1 MTSIIRAA
9 IRNRQVVYVLTAAA
23 VIVGLHALVAMPR
36 REDPKITIRQGLVL
50 AMYPGATA
58 EQVEAQVTRKVEQ
71 LLFGYAEV
79 KKRKTY
85 TTSRSGG
92 LVANVELEDWVT
104 DPDRFWAMLRH
115 DLNELRARELPPELA
130 GPIVDSNFGDVV
142 AVLLTVRGERYGSR
156 ELTEY
161 LDRIDDALRTIPAVS
176 KIRRYGEQPE
186 EIAVTVRPGLLA
198 ELGLTMQQIATALG
212 QRNEVRDGGSVA
224 AGTSDAAIRPQGLLR
239 SEAEL
244 RELIVGATPSGQVIH
259 LSDVATVGRRYADP
273 DYVVRVDGA
282 GAVLMSVEMQAG
294 NNIVDFGK
302 TIHAKIADVRK
313 LLPNDLAVELIA
325 DQPAMVQH
333 RVVDFGREFGIA
345 VLAVILVTGVL
356 LPLRVAAMAA
366 VAIPIT
372 VAVTIAVLDVLG
384 IELHQISFAG
394 LVVALGMVVDDAIVV
409 ADNYVEKLDHGLS
422 PFESAWRGTSEL
434 ATPVLGATLT
444 IVASFLPLAILMPG
458 YVGEFIRTM
467 PVTVSVALLSSYLV
481 AMFLTPLLSMAMI
494 KTGLQHG
501 AATKRH
507 RTPLDIM
514 QEGYEWLMQRAMPR
528 KRLTLAI
535 AGGAFASGLVM
546 MRVVP
551 QRFFPTAERN
561 QFVVDV
567 WMPEGTRIE
576 ATDSVVTR
584 IADVVRRASDVR
596 TVATFTGAGSPRFY
610 YNVNP
615 EAPAANYGQ
624 LLVNTTSAEATT
636 GLVASLREPLAA
648 VAPEARVYVKELQQ
662 GPPLQ
667 APIEVRISGAD
678 LRVLRVLADSVTR
691 LVAATPGSEYVS
703 TDWNEDAYGLALT
716 LRPEVASR
724 LGVTEA
730 TIATQLA
737 AGFDGSPVSTFW
749 EGSRRI
755 AVRLRYDE
763 RQRRSLS
770 DVANVYVTSP
780 TTGARVPVRQV
791 ADVRADWQASRIVRR
806 NGVRTLTVRSYAK
819 DGVLASSVLA
829 AVKPAVARLSLSDGY
844 AISYG
849 GEAENQAEVEAP
861 MAIALGVSLIGIFAI
876 LFFQFRSIRHPL
888 IVMVSIPLA
897 LFGSALGL
905 IVTRNP
911 FGFTANLGLTALTG
925 VVVRNAIIL
934 VEYIIERRRHGVD
947 LEVAA
952 LEAGRRRLRPIFL
965 TTMAAAAGVIP
976 MILSGSTLW
985 SPLASVLAVGLVC
998 SMVFTLVVVPV
1009 LFVMVERRA
1018 ERRDAEP
1025 SVVTP
1030 LAKPHLTRAPATL
1043 EPAAMGAATALVVG
1057 AVLALAIPTS
1067 ARAQSPTEPQPR
1079 SVVTLDE
1086 VIAMATS
1093 NSRLSHMAR
1102 ASVSEKSAAARG
1114 AHADLF
1120 PRVSLDATLVTSNA
1134 NTSLEVPRG
1143 SLGTDGLGTPIPNVT
1158 RRVEQDG
1165 ASLVFAGLMVS
1176 QPLTPLLRIAEG
1188 SRVARAALAESE
1200 AERATTELDLA
1211 LAAEKLYFG
1220 VLMAERR
1227 RDAARAM
1234 VVARRA
1240 VCADAERAVSAGVSV
1255 DATVSEARASAL
1267 EAEYALMT
1275 VSHAAEDAR
1284 AALNELIGLPLDA
1297 APALAVPPAAPSID
1311 DLASKV
1317 TLAGRERPEIAA
1329 AAAKV
1334 DQARHAAGAARTEYI
1349 PDVSVFVRQSYQ
1361 DVVAYVATN
1370 SFSAGVQAK
1379 WNVVD
1384 FGRRSAQVDQRRATL
1399 RLAEEN
1405 LAHVRDQVALEVEK
1419 AYRNAIRADQLVEVA
1434 RQALVARQDAERLT
1448 AGQAAAGLAV
1458 STAVQEAAAHRTA
1471 AESSLLEAELGAHL
1485 AHAELARAVGKR
1497 PAREIVSG
1505 GSRYEP

>member
-50 AMYPGATA
+50 ALYPGATA
-58 EQVEAQVTRKVEQ
+58 EHVEAQVTRKVER

-115 DLNELRARELPPELA
+115 DLNELRARELPAELV
-130 GPIVDSNFGDVV
+130 GPMVDSNFGDVV

-186 EIAVTVRPGLLA
+186 EIAVTVRPARLA
-198 ELGLTMQQIATALG
+198 ELGLTMQQIAAALG

-239 SEAEL
+239 SETEL
-244 RELIVGATPSGQVIH
+244 RDLIVGATPAGQVIH
-259 LSDVATVGRRYADP
+259 LSDVATIGRRYADP

-302 TIHAKIADVRK
+302 TIHAKIARVQK
-313 LLPNDLAVELIA
+313 LLPHDLEVDLIA

-333 RVVDFGREFGIA
+333 RVMDFGRELGIA
-345 VLAVILVTGVL
+345 VLAVILVTAVL
-356 LPLRVAAMAA
+356 LPMRVAAMAA

-372 VAVTIAVLDVLG
+372 VAVTIALLDVLG

-409 ADNYVEKLDHGLS
+409 ADNYVEKLDHGFS
-422 PFESAWRGTSEL
+422 PFEAAWRGTGEL
-434 ATPVLGATLT
+434 AAPVLGATLT
-444 IVASFLPLAILMPG
+444 IVASFLPMAILMPG

-494 KTGLQHG
+494 KTGLASRTSTQ
-501 AATKRH
+501 R

-514 QEGYEWLMQRAMPR
+514 QERYEWLMQRAMPR
-528 KRLTLAI
+528 KALTLAI
-535 AGGAFASGLVM
+535 AGGAFAAGLVM
-546 MRVVP
+546 MRIVP

-576 ATDSVVTR
+576 STDSAVTR
-584 IADVVRRASDVR
+584 IAAAVRQAANVR

-615 EAPAANYGQ
+615 EAPASNYGQ

-636 GLVASLREPLAA
+636 SLVASLRAPLAA
-648 VAPEARVYVKELQQ
+648 VAPEGRVYVKELQQ

-667 APIEVRISGAD
+667 SPIEVRIAGAD
-678 LRVLRVLADSVTR
+678 LGVLRTLADSVSR

-716 LRPEVASR
+716 LRREVASR
-724 LGVTEA
+724 LGITEA
-730 TIATQLA
+730 TIASQLA
-737 AGFDGSPVSTFW
+737 AGFGGAPISTFW

-763 RQRRSLS
+763 QQRRSLT
-770 DVANVYVTSP
+770 DVADAYVTSP

-806 NGVRTLTVRSYAK
+806 NGIRTLTVRSSAK
-819 DGVLASSVLA
+819 DGTLASSVLA
-829 AVKPAVARLSLSDGY
+829 AVKPAVARLTLPDGY
-844 AISYG
+844 SISYG
-849 GEAENQAEVEAP
+849 GEVENQDEVEAP
-861 MAIALGVSLIGIFAI
+861 MAVALGVSLIGIFGI
-876 LFFQFRSIRHPL
+876 LFFQFRTIRYPL

-947 LEVAA
+947 LEIAA

-965 TTMAAAAGVIP
+965 TTMAAAAGVTP

-1009 LFVMVERRA
+1009 LFVLVERRV
-1018 ERRDAEP
+1018 ERRNDE
-1025 SVVTP
+1025 SSLVTS
-1030 LAKPHLTRAPATL
+1030 LTRPDRAHSPVTL
-1043 EPAAMGAATALVVG
+1043 EPAAMRTATALVVAASLALTVPASTNAQLPAAQAQTG
-1057 AVLALAIPTS
+1057 AVL
-1067 ARAQSPTEPQPR
+1067 
-1079 SVVTLDE
+1079 TLDDA
-1086 VIAMATS
+1086 IAMATS

-1102 ASVSEKSAAARG
+1102 ATVAEKAAAARG
-1114 AHADLF
+1114 ARAELF
-1120 PRVSLDATLVTSNA
+1120 PRVSLDAIAVTSNA
-1134 NTSLEVPRG
+1134 TLAIDIPRG
-1143 SLGTDGLGTPIPNVT
+1143 SLGTDGLV
-1158 RRVEQDG
+1158 V
-1165 ASLVFAGLMVS
+1165 AGLMVS

-1188 SRVARAALAESE
+1188 SRAARAALGESE
-1200 AERATTELDLA
+1200 AERATTELDLS
-1211 LAAEKLYFG
+1211 LAAEKLYVA

-1227 RDAARAM
+1227 RDAAQAM

-1240 VCADAERAVSAGVSV
+1240 VCADAERAVSAGMSV
-1255 DATVSEARASAL
+1255 EARVSEARASQL
-1267 EAEYALMT
+1267 EAEQALMT
-1275 VSHAAEDAR
+1275 ASHLAEDAR
-1284 AALNELIGLPLDA
+1284 AALNELLGLSLDA
-1297 APALAVPPAAPSID
+1297 APALVVPAAAPSVD
-1311 DLASKV
+1311 DLASQISR
-1317 TLAGRERPEIAA
+1317 AARQRPEIAGA
-1329 AAAKV
+1329 AARV
-1334 DQARHAAGAARTEYI
+1334 DQARHAVGGARTEYV
-1349 PDVSVFVRQSYQ
+1349 PDVAVFVRQSYQ
-1361 DVVAYVATN
+1361 DAVAYVPTN

-1379 WNVVD
+1379 WNVLD
-1384 FGRRSAQVDQRRATL
+1384 FGRRSAQVDRRSATL
-1399 RLAEEN
+1399 RLAQEN
-1405 LAHVRDQVALEVEK
+1405 LANVRDQVVLEVEK
-1419 AYRNAIRADQLVEVA
+1419 AYRNAIRAEQLVEVA

-1448 AGQAAAGLAV
+1448 GSQVAAGLVLSAV
-1458 STAVQEAAAHRTA
+1458 AQEAVAHRTA
-1471 AESSLLEAELGAHL
+1471 AESSLLEAELGAHV
-1485 AHAELARAVGKR
+1485 AHAELARAVGARVTSSFSQR
-1497 PAREIVSG
+1497 PMRDG
-1505 GSRYEP
+1505 RR

>member
-92 LVANVELEDWVT
+92 LVANVELEDWVK

-115 DLNELRARELPPELA
+115 DLNEARARELPAELV

-161 LDRIDDALRTIPAVS
+161 LDRIDDALRSIPAVS

-186 EIAVTVRPGLLA
+186 EIAVTVRPARLA
-198 ELGLTMQQIATALG
+198 ELGLTMQQIAAALG

-224 AGTSDAAIRPQGLLR
+224 AGSSDAVIRPQGLLR
-239 SEAEL
+239 NETEL
-244 RELIVGATPSGQVIH
+244 RDLIVGAPPTGQVIH
-259 LSDVATVGRRYADP
+259 LSDVATIGRRYADP

-302 TIHAKIADVRK
+302 TIRSRIADVRK
-313 LLPNDLAVELIA
+313 LLPNDLAVDLVA

-333 RVVDFGREFGIA
+333 RVLDFGREFGIA

-372 VAVTIAVLDVLG
+372 VAVTIAVLDMLG

-422 PFESAWRGTSEL
+422 PFEAAWRAAGEL

-494 KTGLQHG
+494 KTGL
-501 AATKRH
+501 ARSMSTKRR

-514 QEGYEWLMQRAMPR
+514 QEAYEWLMQRAMPR

-535 AGGAFASGLVM
+535 AGGTFAAGLVM

-561 QFVVDV
+561 QFIVDV

-576 ATDSVVTR
+576 STDSVVTR
-584 IADVVRRASDVR
+584 VAEVVRRASDVR

-615 EAPAANYGQ
+615 EAPASNYGQ

-636 GLVASLREPLAA
+636 ALVASLRAPLAA

-678 LRVLRVLADSVTR
+678 IGVLRTLADSVTR
-691 LVAATPGSEYVS
+691 IVAATPGSEYVS
-703 TDWNEDAYGLALT
+703 TDWHEDAYGLALT
-716 LRPEVASR
+716 LRREVASR
-724 LGVTEA
+724 LGITEA
-730 TIATQLA
+730 TIAGQLA
-737 AGFDGSPVSTFW
+737 AGFDGAPVSTFW

-763 RQRRSLS
+763 QQRRSLT
-770 DVANVYVTSP
+770 DVANAYVTSP
-780 TTGARVPVRQV
+780 VTGARVPVRQV

-829 AVKPAVARLSLSDGY
+829 AVKPAVARLSLPGGY

-849 GEAENQAEVEAP
+849 GELENQAEVEAP
-861 MAIALGVSLIGIFAI
+861 MAVALGVSLIGIFGI
-876 LFFQFRSIRHPL
+876 LFFQFRTIRYPL

-905 IVTRNP
+905 LVTRNP

-934 VEYIIERRRHGVD
+934 VEYIIERLRRGVD

-1009 LFVMVERRA
+1009 LFVIVERRV
-1018 ERRDAEP
+1018 ERRRGEP
-1025 SVVTP
+1025 SVVTSVTR
-1030 LAKPHLTRAPATL
+1030 PHRTPPPTTL
-1043 EPAAMGAATALVVG
+1043 EPAAMGVATALVV
-1057 AVLALAIPTS
+1057 ALLALPTS
-1067 ARAQSPTEPQPR
+1067 TKAQSPAVQPQ
-1079 SVVTLDE
+1079 SVVILTLDE
-1086 VIAMATS
+1086 AIAMATS
-1093 NSRLSHMAR
+1093 NSRLSRMAR
-1102 ASVSEKSAAARG
+1102 ATVSEKAAAARG
-1114 AHADLF
+1114 ARAELF
-1120 PRVSLDATLVTSNA
+1120 PRVSLDAIGVTSNG
-1134 NTSLEVPRG
+1134 NTSLAFG
-1143 SLGTDGLGTPIPNVT
+1143 
-1158 RRVEQDG
+1158 
-1165 ASLVFAGLMVS
+1165 GLMVT

-1188 SRVARAALAESE
+1188 SRVARAALGESE

-1211 LAAEKLYFG
+1211 LATETLYVR
-1220 VLMAERR
+1220 VLTAERR
-1227 RDAARAM
+1227 RDAARTM
-1234 VVARRA
+1234 VAARQA
-1240 VCADAERAVSAGVSV
+1240 ICADAERAVSAGMSV
-1255 DATVSEARASAL
+1255 DARASEARASEL
-1267 EAEYALMT
+1267 EAEQALMT
-1275 VSHAAEDAR
+1275 ASHAVEDAR
-1284 AALNELIGLPLDA
+1284 AALNELLGLPLEA
-1297 APALAVPPAAPSID
+1297 APALAVPPAAPSVD
-1311 DLASKV
+1311 ELASQV
-1317 TLAGRERPEIAA
+1317 TRAARQRPEIAGA
-1329 AAAKV
+1329 AARV
-1334 DQARHAAGAARTEYI
+1334 EQARHAMGAARTEYI
-1349 PDVSVFVRQSYQ
+1349 PDVAVFVRRSYQ
-1361 DVVAYVATN
+1361 DAVAYVPTN
-1370 SFSAGVQAK
+1370 SFSAGVLAT

-1384 FGRRSAQVDQRRATL
+1384 FGRRSAQVDQRRGTL

-1419 AYRNAIRADQLVEVA
+1419 AYRNAIRADQLVVVA

-1448 AGQAAAGLAV
+1448 AGQTAAGLAV
-1458 STAVQEAAAHRTA
+1458 SAALQEAVAHRTV
-1471 AESSLLEAELGAHL
+1471 AESVLLEAELGAQL
-1485 AHAELARAVGKR
+1485 AHAELARAVGER
-1497 PAREIVSG
+1497 VAVRS
-1505 GSRYEP
+1505 SRHEP

>member
-58 EQVEAQVTRKVEQ
+58 EQVEAQVTRKVEP

-79 KKRKTY
+79 KKQKTY

-115 DLNELRARELPPELA
+115 DLNELRARELPPELL

-186 EIAVTVRPGLLA
+186 EIAVTVRPARLA

-239 SEAEL
+239 SEDEL
-244 RELIVGATPSGQVIH
+244 RELIVGASPTGQVIH

-294 NNIVDFGK
+294 NNIVAFGK
-302 TIHAKIADVRK
+302 TIHAKIADVRTR
-313 LLPNDLAVELIA
+313 LPNDLAVDLVA

-333 RVVDFGREFGIA
+333 RVFDFGREFGIA

-372 VAVTIAVLDVLG
+372 VAVTIAVLDMLG

-422 PFESAWRGTSEL
+422 PFEAAWRGTSEL
-434 ATPVLGATLT
+434 ANPVLGATLT

-481 AMFLTPLLSMAMI
+481 AMFLTPVLSMAMI
-494 KTGLQHG
+494 KTGLQRG

-528 KRLTLAI
+528 KRITLAI
-535 AGGAFASGLVM
+535 AGGTFAAGLVM

-551 QRFFPTAERN
+551 QRFFPTAERD

-596 TVATFTGAGSPRFY
+596 MVATFTGAGSPRFY

-615 EAPAANYGQ
+615 EAPASNYGQ

-636 GLVASLREPLAA
+636 ALVASLREPLAA

-678 LRVLRVLADSVTR
+678 LRVLRTLADSLSR
-691 LVAATPGSEYVS
+691 LVAATAGSEYVS

-716 LRPEVASR
+716 LRREVASR
-724 LGVTEA
+724 LGITEA
-730 TIATQLA
+730 TIAGQLA
-737 AGFDGSPVSTFW
+737 AGFDGAPVSTFW
-749 EGSRRI
+749 EGGRRI
-755 AVRLRYDE
+755 AVSLRYDE
-763 RQRRSLS
+763 PQRRSLT
-770 DVANVYVTSP
+770 DVANAYVTSP
-780 TTGARVPVRQV
+780 MTGARVPVRQV
-791 ADVRADWQASRIVRR
+791 ADVRGDWQASRIVRR
-806 NGVRTLTVRSYAK
+806 NGVRTLTVRSFAK
-819 DGVLASSVLA
+819 TGVLASSVLA
-829 AVKPAVARLSLSDGY
+829 AVKPAVARLSLPDGY

-861 MAIALGVSLIGIFAI
+861 MAVALGVSLVGIFGI

-897 LFGSALGL
+897 LFGLALGL

-965 TTMAAAAGVIP
+965 TTMAAAAGVVP

-1009 LFVMVERRA
+1009 LFVMVERRL
-1018 ERRDAEP
+1018 ERRGGEP
-1025 SVVTP
+1025 SIVT
-1030 LAKPHLTRAPATL
+1030 AVSKPRLTHAPATL

-1057 AVLALAIPTS
+1057 ALLALAVPTS
-1067 ARAQSPTEPQPR
+1067 TKAQSPTVQPQNGA
-1079 SVVTLDE
+1079 VLTLDE
-1086 VIAMATS
+1086 AIAMATS

-1102 ASVSEKSAAARG
+1102 AKVSEKAAAARG
-1114 AHADLF
+1114 ARAELF
-1120 PRVSLDATLVTSNA
+1120 PRVSLDATVVTSNMS
-1134 NTSLEVPRG
+1134 TSLEVPRG
-1143 SLGTDGLGTPIPNVT
+1143 SLGTY
-1158 RRVEQDG
+1158 G

-1188 SRVARAALAESE
+1188 SRVARAALRESE
-1200 AERATTELDLA
+1200 AERATTDLDLA

-1220 VLMAERR
+1220 VLMAEDR
-1227 RDAARAM
+1227 RDAAQAM

-1240 VCADAERAVSAGVSV
+1240 VCVDAERAVSAGMSV
-1255 DATVSEARASAL
+1255 AARVSEARASAL
-1267 EAEYALMT
+1267 EAEQALMT
-1275 VSHAAEDAR
+1275 ASHAAEDAR
-1284 AALNELIGLPLDA
+1284 VALNELLGLPLDA
-1297 APALAVPPAAPSID
+1297 EPALAVPPAAPSVD
-1311 DLASKV
+1311 DLASRV
-1317 TLAGRERPEIAA
+1317 TRAARQRPEIAA
-1329 AAAKV
+1329 AAAQV
-1334 DQARHAAGAARTEYI
+1334 DQARHAVGAARTEYI
-1349 PDVSVFVRQSYQ
+1349 PDLSVFVRQSYQ
-1361 DVVAYVATN
+1361 DAVAYVPTN
-1370 SFSAGVQAK
+1370 SFSAGVQAR
-1379 WNVVD
+1379 WNVLD
-1384 FGRRSAQVDQRRATL
+1384 FGRRSAQVDQRSATL
-1399 RLAEEN
+1399 RLAEES

-1419 AYRNAIRADQLVEVA
+1419 AHRNAIRADQLVMVA

-1448 AGQAAAGLAV
+1448 AGQTAAGVVLPAV
-1458 STAVQEAAAHRTA
+1458 AQEAVAHRTA

-1485 AHAELARAVGKR
+1485 AHAELARAVGEKIA
-1497 PAREIVSG
+1497 ARNSQVW
-1505 GSRYEP
+1505 SRNEP

>member
-1 MTSIIRAA
+1 MTFIIRAA

-23 VIVGLHALVAMPR
+23 VIVGVHALVAMPR

-50 AMYPGATA
+50 AMYPGGTA

-92 LVANVELEDWVT
+92 LVANVELEDWVK

-115 DLNELRARELPPELA
+115 DLNELRARELPPALV
-130 GPIVDSNFGDVV
+130 GPVVDSNFGDVV
-142 AVLLTVRGERYGSR
+142 AVLLTVHGGRYGSR

-161 LDRIDDALRTIPAVS
+161 LDRIDDALRAIPAVS

-186 EIAVTVRPGLLA
+186 EIAVTVRPGRLA
-198 ELGLTMQQIATALG
+198 ELGLTMQQIAAALG

-239 SEAEL
+239 NETEL
-244 RELIVGATPSGQVIH
+244 RELIVGATSAGQVIH
-259 LSDVATVGRRYADP
+259 LSDVATIGRRYADP

-282 GAVLMSVEMQAG
+282 SAVLMSIEVQTG
-294 NNIVDFGK
+294 NNIVDVGK
-302 TIHAKIADVRK
+302 TIHAKIARVRR
-313 LLPNDLAVELIA
+313 LLPPDLEVDLIA

-333 RVVDFGREFGIA
+333 RVMDFGREFGIA
-345 VLAVILVTGVL
+345 VLAVILVTAVL

-372 VAVTIAVLDVLG
+372 VAVTIAVLDMLG

-409 ADNYVEKLDHGLS
+409 ADNYVEKLDHGCS
-422 PFESAWRGTSEL
+422 PFEAAWRGAGEL
-434 ATPVLGATLT
+434 AAPVLGATLT
-444 IVASFLPLAILMPG
+444 IVASFLPMAILMPG

-481 AMFLTPLLSMAMI
+481 AMFLTPLLSMAII
-494 KTGLQHG
+494 KSGLLRS
-501 AATKRH
+501 AAAKRR

-514 QEGYEWLMQRAMPR
+514 QDGYEWLMQRAMPR
-528 KRLTLAI
+528 KRLTLGI
-535 AGGAFASGLVM
+535 AGGAFAAGLVM

-576 ATDSVVTR
+576 STDSVVTR
-584 IADVVRRASDVR
+584 IAATATQMSNVR

-615 EAPAANYGQ
+615 EAPATNYGQ
-624 LLVNTTSAEATT
+624 VLVNTTSAEATT
-636 GLVASLREPLAA
+636 ALVASLRAPLAA

-667 APIEVRISGAD
+667 SPIEVRIAGAD
-678 LRVLRVLADSVTR
+678 LGVLRTLADSVSR
-691 LVAATPGSEYVS
+691 LVAATSGSEYVS

-716 LRPEVASR
+716 LRREVASR
-724 LGVTEA
+724 LGITEA
-730 TIATQLA
+730 TIAGQLA
-737 AGFDGSPVSTFW
+737 AGFDGAPVSTFW

-763 RQRRSLS
+763 QQRRSLT

-791 ADVRADWQASRIVRR
+791 ADIRADWQASRIVRR
-806 NGVRTLTVRSYAK
+806 NGIRTLTVRSYAK

-829 AVKPAVARLSLSDGY
+829 AIKPEVARLPLPDGY
-844 AISYG
+844 AITYG
-849 GEAENQAEVEAP
+849 GEAENQAEVEEP
-861 MAIALGVSLIGIFAI
+861 MAVAFGVSLIGIFGI
-876 LFFQFRSIRHPL
+876 LFLQFRTIRHPL

-934 VEYIIERRRHGVD
+934 VEYIVERRRHGVD

-952 LEAGRRRLRPIFL
+952 WEAGRRRLRPIFL

-1009 LFVMVERRA
+1009 LFVLVERRV
-1018 ERRDAEP
+1018 ERRDDESSIVT
-1025 SVVTP
+1025 SVR
-1030 LAKPHLTRAPATL
+1030 KPRRAQSPATL
-1043 EPAAMGAATALVVG
+1043 EPAAMRAATALAMGALLTLAVPASTNAQSSSVPPQNG
-1057 AVLALAIPTS
+1057 AVL
-1067 ARAQSPTEPQPR
+1067 
-1079 SVVTLDE
+1079 TLDE
-1086 VIAMATS
+1086 AIAMATS
-1093 NSRLSHMAR
+1093 NSRLSHIAR
-1102 ASVSEKSAAARG
+1102 ATVGEKAAAARG
-1114 AHADLF
+1114 ARAEWF
-1120 PRVSLDATLVTSNA
+1120 PRVSLDAISATSNA
-1134 NTSLEVPRG
+1134 NLSIEVPRG
-1143 SLGTDGLGTPIPNVT
+1143 SLGTGG
-1158 RRVEQDG
+1158 
-1165 ASLVFAGLMVS
+1165 LVFAGLMVS

-1188 SRVARAALAESE
+1188 SRAARAALGESE

-1211 LAAEKLYFG
+1211 LAAEKLYVG

-1227 RDAARAM
+1227 RDAAHAM
-1234 VVARRA
+1234 MLARRA
-1240 VCADAERAVSAGVSV
+1240 VCADAEPAVSAGMSV
-1255 DATVSEARASAL
+1255 DAKVSEARASAL
-1267 EAEYALMT
+1267 EAEQAVMT
-1275 VSHAAEDAR
+1275 ASHAAEDAR
-1284 AALNELIGLPLDA
+1284 AALNELLGLPVDA
-1297 APALAVPPAAPSID
+1297 APALAVPTAAPAVD
-1311 DLASKV
+1311 DLASHV
-1317 TLAGRERPEIAA
+1317 TRASRQRPEIAA

-1334 DQARHAAGAARTEYI
+1334 DQARHAVGAVRTEYI

-1361 DVVAYVATN
+1361 DAVSYVPAN
-1370 SFSAGVQAK
+1370 SFSAGVQAT

-1384 FGRRSAQVDQRRATL
+1384 FGRRSAQVDERRATL
-1399 RLAEEN
+1399 LLAKEN
-1405 LAHVRDQVALEVEK
+1405 LARVRDQVALEVGT
-1419 AYRNAIRADQLVEVA
+1419 AYRNAVRADQLVVVA

-1448 AGQAAAGLAV
+1448 AGQLAAGLVLSAV
-1458 STAVQEAAAHRTA
+1458 GQEAVAHRTA
-1471 AESSLLEAELGAHL
+1471 AESALLDAELGAHL
-1485 AHAELARAVGKR
+1485 AHAELARAVG
-1497 PAREIVSG
+1497 ARV
-1505 GSRYEP
+1505 GSAMSRDEP

>member
-58 EQVEAQVTRKVEQ
+58 EQVEAQVTRNVEP

-79 KKRKTY
+79 KKQKTY

-115 DLNELRARELPPELA
+115 DLNEMRARELPPELV

-142 AVLLTVRGERYGSR
+142 AVLLTVHGQRYGSR

-161 LDRIDDALRTIPAVS
+161 LDRIDDALRTIPTVS

-186 EIAVTVRPGLLA
+186 EIAVTVRPARLA
-198 ELGLTMQQIATALG
+198 ELGLTMQQIAAALG

-239 SEAEL
+239 NEAEL
-244 RELIVGATPSGQVIH
+244 RELIVGATPAGQVIH
-259 LSDVATVGRRYADP
+259 LSDIATVGRRYADP

-302 TIHAKIADVRK
+302 AIHAKIAAVRK
-313 LLPNDLAVELIA
+313 SLPNDLAVDLVA

-333 RVVDFGREFGIA
+333 RVFDFGREFGIA
-345 VLAVILVTGVL
+345 VIAVILVTVVL

-409 ADNYVEKLDHGLS
+409 ADNYIEKLDHGFS
-422 PFESAWRGTSEL
+422 PFEAAWRGAGEL

-467 PVTVSVALLSSYLV
+467 PVTVSVALLSSYV
-481 AMFLTPLLSMAMI
+481 IAMFLTPLLSMAMI
-494 KTGLQHG
+494 TKGLKHG
-501 AATKRH
+501 VSTKPR
-507 RTPLDIM
+507 RTPLDVM

-528 KRLTLAI
+528 KRLTLSI
-535 AGGAFASGLVM
+535 AGGAFAAGLVM
-546 MRVVP
+546 MRIAP
-551 QRFFPTAERN
+551 QRFFPTAERD

-624 LLVNTTSAEATT
+624 LLVNTTSVEATT
-636 GLVASLREPLAA
+636 ALVATLREPLAA

-667 APIEVRISGAD
+667 APIEVRITGAD
-678 LRVLRVLADSVTR
+678 LRVLRTLADSVTH
-691 LVAATPGSEYVS
+691 LVASTPGSEYVS

-716 LRPEVASR
+716 LRREVASR
-724 LGVTEA
+724 LGITEA
-730 TIATQLA
+730 TIAGQLA
-737 AGFDGSPVSTFW
+737 AGFDGAPVSTFW

-755 AVRLRYDE
+755 AVRLRYE
-763 RQRRSLS
+763 EQQRRSLA
-770 DVANVYVTSP
+770 DVANAYVTSP
-780 TTGARVPVRQV
+780 VTGARVPVRQV

-829 AVKPAVARLSLSDGY
+829 AVKPSVARLALPDGY

-849 GEAENQAEVEAP
+849 GELENQAEVEAP
-861 MAIALGVSLIGIFAI
+861 MAVALGVSLIGIFGI
-876 LFFQFRSIRHPL
+876 LFFQFRTIRYPL

-905 IVTRNP
+905 IITRNP

-934 VEYIIERRRHGVD
+934 VEYIIERRQHGVE
-947 LEVAA
+947 LETAA

-1018 ERRDAEP
+1018 ERGAQP

-1030 LAKPHLTRAPATL
+1030 VTKPHLTRSAATL

-1057 AVLALAIPTS
+1057 ALLALAVPGPMN
-1067 ARAQSPTEPQPR
+1067 AQSPAMQAR
-1079 SVVTLDE
+1079 NSVVLTLDE
-1086 VIAMATS
+1086 AITMATS
-1093 NSRLSHMAR
+1093 NSRLSRMAR
-1102 ASVSEKSAAARG
+1102 ETVSEKAAAARG
-1114 AHADLF
+1114 ARAELF
-1120 PRVSLDATLVTSNA
+1120 PRVSFDAITVTSNA
-1134 NTSLEVPRG
+1134 NTSFEVPRG
-1143 SLGTDGLGTPIPNVT
+1143 SLGTDGLGTPIPNVA
-1158 RRVEQDG
+1158 RRVDQDG

-1176 QPLTPLLRIAEG
+1176 QPLTPLFRIAEG
-1188 SRVARAALAESE
+1188 SRVARAALGESE

-1211 LAAEKLYFG
+1211 LAAEKLYVG

-1227 RDAARAM
+1227 RDAAHAM

-1255 DATVSEARASAL
+1255 DARVSEARASEL
-1267 EAEYALMT
+1267 EAEQALMT
-1275 VSHAAEDAR
+1275 ASHAAEDAR
-1284 AALNELIGLPLDA
+1284 AALNELLGLPLDA
-1297 APALAVPPAAPSID
+1297 ASALAVPPAPSPVD
-1311 DLASKV
+1311 DLASQV
-1317 TLAGRERPEIAA
+1317 TVAARQRPEIAA
-1329 AAAKV
+1329 ASAKV
-1334 DQARHAAGAARTEYI
+1334 DQARHAKDAARTEYI

-1361 DVVAYVATN
+1361 DAVAYVPTN
-1370 SFSAGVQAK
+1370 NFSAGVQAK
-1379 WNVVD
+1379 WNVLD
-1384 FGRRSAQVDQRRATL
+1384 FGRRSAQVDQRSATL
-1399 RLAEEN
+1399 RLAEEA

-1419 AYRNAIRADQLVEVA
+1419 AYRNAIRADQLVGVA

-1448 AGQAAAGLAV
+1448 AGQAAAGVVV
-1458 STAVQEAAAHRTA
+1458 SAAAQEAAANRTA
-1471 AESSLLEAELGAHL
+1471 AESALLEAELGAHV
-1485 AHAELARAVGKR
+1485 AHAELARAVG
-1497 PAREIVSG
+1497 ARN
-1505 GSRYEP
+1505 SRSLASREP

>member
-58 EQVEAQVTRKVEQ
+58 EQVEAQVTRKVEP

-79 KKRKTY
+79 KKQKTY

-115 DLNELRARELPPELA
+115 DLNELRARELPPELL

-186 EIAVTVRPGLLA
+186 EIAVTVRPARLA

-224 AGTSDAAIRPQGLLR
+224 AGTSVAAIRPQGLLR
-239 SEAEL
+239 SEDEL
-244 RELIVGATPSGQVIH
+244 RELIVGASLTGQVIH

-294 NNIVDFGK
+294 NNIVAFGK
-302 TIHAKIADVRK
+302 TIHAKIADVRT
-313 LLPNDLAVELIA
+313 LLPNDLAVDLVA
-325 DQPAMVQH
+325 DQPALVQH
-333 RVVDFGREFGIA
+333 RVFDFGREFAIA

-372 VAVTIAVLDVLG
+372 VAVTIAVLDMLG

-422 PFESAWRGTSEL
+422 PFEAAWRGTGEL
-434 ATPVLGATLT
+434 ANPVLGATLT

-494 KTGLQHG
+494 KTGLQRG

-528 KRLTLAI
+528 KRITLAI
-535 AGGAFASGLVM
+535 AGGTFAAGLVM

-551 QRFFPTAERN
+551 QRFFPTAERD

-584 IADVVRRASDVR
+584 IADVVRRVSDVR

-615 EAPAANYGQ
+615 EAPASNYGQ

-636 GLVASLREPLAA
+636 ALVASLREPLAA

-678 LRVLRVLADSVTR
+678 LRVLRTLADSLSR
-691 LVAATPGSEYVS
+691 LVAATAGSEYVS

-716 LRPEVASR
+716 LRREVASR

-730 TIATQLA
+730 TIAGQLA
-737 AGFDGSPVSTFW
+737 AGFDGAPVSTFW
-749 EGSRRI
+749 EGGRRI
-755 AVRLRYDE
+755 AVSLRYDE
-763 RQRRSLS
+763 PQRRSLT
-770 DVANVYVTSP
+770 DVANAYVTSP
-780 TTGARVPVRQV
+780 MTGARVPVRQV
-791 ADVRADWQASRIVRR
+791 ADVRGDWQASRIVRR
-806 NGVRTLTVRSYAK
+806 NGVRTLTVRSFAK
-819 DGVLASSVLA
+819 TGVLASSVLA
-829 AVKPAVARLSLSDGY
+829 AVKPAVARLSLPDGY

-861 MAIALGVSLIGIFAI
+861 MAVALGVSLVGIFGI

-965 TTMAAAAGVIP
+965 TTMAAAAGVVP

-1009 LFVMVERRA
+1009 LFVMVERRL
-1018 ERRDAEP
+1018 ERRGGEP
-1025 SVVTP
+1025 SIVT
-1030 LAKPHLTRAPATL
+1030 AVSKPRLTHAPATL

-1057 AVLALAIPTS
+1057 ALLALAVPTS
-1067 ARAQSPTEPQPR
+1067 TKAQSPTVQPQNGA
-1079 SVVTLDE
+1079 VLTLDE
-1086 VIAMATS
+1086 AIAMATS

-1102 ASVSEKSAAARG
+1102 AKVSEKAAAARG
-1114 AHADLF
+1114 ARAELF
-1120 PRVSLDATLVTSNA
+1120 PRVSLDATVVTSNMS
-1134 NTSLEVPRG
+1134 TSLEVPRG
-1143 SLGTDGLGTPIPNVT
+1143 SLGTY
-1158 RRVEQDG
+1158 G

-1188 SRVARAALAESE
+1188 SRVARAALRESE
-1200 AERATTELDLA
+1200 AERATTDLDLA

-1220 VLMAERR
+1220 VLMAEDR
-1227 RDAARAM
+1227 RDAAQAM

-1240 VCADAERAVSAGVSV
+1240 VCVDAERAVSAGMSV
-1255 DATVSEARASAL
+1255 AARVSEARASAL
-1267 EAEYALMT
+1267 EAEQALMT
-1275 VSHAAEDAR
+1275 ASHAAEDAR
-1284 AALNELIGLPLDA
+1284 VALNELLGLPLDA
-1297 APALAVPPAAPSID
+1297 APALAIPPHAAPSVD
-1311 DLASKV
+1311 DLASQV
-1317 TLAGRERPEIAA
+1317 ALAARQRPEIAA
-1329 AAAKV
+1329 AAAQV
-1334 DQARHAAGAARTEYI
+1334 DQARHAVGAARTEYI

-1361 DVVAYVATN
+1361 DAVAYVPTN
-1370 SFSAGVQAK
+1370 SFSAGVQAR
-1379 WNVVD
+1379 WNVLD
-1384 FGRRSAQVDQRRATL
+1384 FGRRSAQLNQRSATL
-1399 RLAEEN
+1399 RLAEES

-1419 AYRNAIRADQLVEVA
+1419 AYRNAIRADRLVMVA

-1448 AGQAAAGLAV
+1448 AGQTAAGVVLPAV
-1458 STAVQEAAAHRTA
+1458 AQEAVAHRTA

-1485 AHAELARAVGKR
+1485 AHAELARAVGEKIA
-1497 PAREIVSG
+1497 ARNSQVW
-1505 GSRYEP
+1505 SRNEP

>member
-9 IRNRQVVYVLTAAA
+9 IQNRQVVYVLTAAA

-58 EQVEAQVTRKVEQ
+58 EQVEAQVTRKVEP

-79 KKRKTY
+79 KKQKTY

-115 DLNELRARELPPELA
+115 DLNELRARELPAELL

-161 LDRIDDALRTIPAVS
+161 LDRIDDALRAIPAVS

-186 EIAVTVRPGLLA
+186 EIAVTVRPGRLA
-198 ELGLTMQQIATALG
+198 EVGLTMQQIAAALG

-224 AGTSDAAIRPQGLLR
+224 AGTSDAAIRLQGLLR
-239 SEAEL
+239 SEDEL
-244 RELIVGATPSGQVIH
+244 RELIVGAARTGQVVH

-273 DYVVRVDGA
+273 DYVVRVDGT

-294 NNIVDFGK
+294 NNIVAFGK
-302 TIHAKIADVRK
+302 TIHAKIADVRT
-313 LLPNDLAVELIA
+313 LLPNDLAVDLVA

-333 RVVDFGREFGIA
+333 RVFDFGREFGIA

-372 VAVTIAVLDVLG
+372 VAVTIAVLDMLG

-422 PFESAWRGTSEL
+422 PFEAAWRGTGEL
-434 ATPVLGATLT
+434 ANPVLGATLT

-494 KTGLQHG
+494 KTGLQRG
-501 AATKRH
+501 ADTKRR

-514 QEGYEWLMQRAMPR
+514 QEGYEWLMRRAMPR

-535 AGGAFASGLVM
+535 AGGAFAAGLVM

-551 QRFFPTAERN
+551 QRFFPTAERD

-596 TVATFTGAGSPRFY
+596 MVATFTGAGSPRFY

-615 EAPAANYGQ
+615 EAPASNYGQ
-624 LLVNTTSAEATT
+624 LLVNTASAEATT
-636 GLVASLREPLAA
+636 ALVASLREPLAA

-678 LRVLRVLADSVTR
+678 LRVLRTLADSVTR
-691 LVAATPGSEYVS
+691 LVVATAGREYVS

-716 LRPEVASR
+716 LRREVASR
-724 LGVTEA
+724 LGITEA
-730 TIATQLA
+730 TIAGQLA
-737 AGFDGSPVSTFW
+737 AGFDGAPVSTFW
-749 EGSRRI
+749 EGGRRI
-755 AVRLRYDE
+755 GVRLRYDE
-763 RQRRSLS
+763 PQRRSLT
-770 DVANVYVTSP
+770 DVANAYVTSP
-780 TTGARVPVRQV
+780 MTGARVPVRQV

-806 NGVRTLTVRSYAK
+806 NGVRTLTVRSFAK
-819 DGVLASSVLA
+819 NGVLASSVLA
-829 AVKPAVARLSLSDGY
+829 AVKPAVARLSLPDGY

-861 MAIALGVSLIGIFAI
+861 MAVALGVSLVGIFGI

-897 LFGSALGL
+897 LVGSALGL

-947 LEVAA
+947 LDVAA

-965 TTMAAAAGVIP
+965 TTMAAAAGVVP

-1009 LFVMVERRA
+1009 LFVMVERRI
-1018 ERRDAEP
+1018 ERRGGE
-1025 SVVTP
+1025 SSRVTP
-1030 LAKPHLTRAPATL
+1030 LAKPHLTHSPATL

-1057 AVLALAIPTS
+1057 ALLALAVPTS
-1067 ARAQSPTEPQPR
+1067 TKAQSPTVQPQNGA
-1079 SVVTLDE
+1079 VLTLGE
-1086 VIAMATS
+1086 AIGMATS
-1093 NSRLSHMAR
+1093 NSRLSNMAR
-1102 ASVSEKSAAARG
+1102 AKVSEKAAAARG
-1114 AHADLF
+1114 ARAELF
-1120 PRVSLDATLVTSNA
+1120 PRVSLDATVVTSNMS
-1134 NTSLEVPRG
+1134 TSIEVPRG
-1143 SLGTDGLGTPIPNVT
+1143 SLGTY
-1158 RRVEQDG
+1158 G

-1188 SRVARAALAESE
+1188 SRVARAALRESE
-1200 AERATTELDLA
+1200 AEYATTDLDLA

-1220 VLMAERR
+1220 VLMAEDR
-1227 RDAARAM
+1227 RDAAQAM

-1240 VCADAERAVSAGVSV
+1240 VCVDAERAVSAGMSV
-1255 DATVSEARASAL
+1255 AARVSEARASAL
-1267 EAEYALMT
+1267 EAEQVLMT
-1275 VSHAAEDAR
+1275 SSHAAEDAR
-1284 AALNELIGLPLDA
+1284 AALNALLGLPLDA
-1297 APALAVPPAAPSID
+1297 APALAVPPAAPSVD
-1311 DLASKV
+1311 DLASQV
-1317 TLAGRERPEIAA
+1317 TLAGRQRPEIAA
-1329 AAAKV
+1329 ASAKV
-1334 DQARHAAGAARTEYI
+1334 DQARHAVGAARTEYI
-1349 PDVSVFVRQSYQ
+1349 PDVAVFVRQSYQ
-1361 DVVAYVATN
+1361 DAVAYVPTN
-1370 SFSAGVQAK
+1370 SFSAGVQAR
-1379 WNVVD
+1379 WNVLD
-1384 FGRRSAQVDQRRATL
+1384 FGRRSAQVDQRSATL
-1399 RLAEEN
+1399 RLAEES
-1405 LAHVRDQVALEVEK
+1405 LAHMRDQVALEVEK
-1419 AYRNAIRADQLVEVA
+1419 AYRNAIRADQLVMAA
-1434 RQALVARQDAERLT
+1434 RQALLARQDVERLT
-1448 AGQAAAGLAV
+1448 AGQTAAGVVVPAV
-1458 STAVQEAAAHRTA
+1458 AQEAVARRMA

-1485 AHAELARAVGKR
+1485 AHAELARAVGEKIA
-1497 PAREIVSG
+1497 ARNSQVW
-1505 GSRYEP
+1505 SRNEP

>member
-58 EQVEAQVTRKVEQ
+58 EQVEAQVTRKIEP

-79 KKRKTY
+79 KKQKTY

-92 LVANVELEDWVT
+92 LVANVELEDWVK

-115 DLNELRARELPPELA
+115 DLNEMRTRELPPELV

-142 AVLLTVRGERYGSR
+142 AVLLTVHGQRYGSR

-161 LDRIDDALRTIPAVS
+161 LDRIDDALRTIPTVS

-186 EIAVTVRPGLLA
+186 EIAVTVRPARLA
-198 ELGLTMQQIATALG
+198 ELGLTMQQIAAALG

-239 SEAEL
+239 NEAEL
-244 RELIVGATPSGQVIH
+244 RELIVGATPAGQVIH
-259 LSDVATVGRRYADP
+259 LSDVATVGRQYADP

-302 TIHAKIADVRK
+302 AIHAKIADVRK
-313 LLPNDLAVELIA
+313 LLPNDLAVDLVA

-333 RVVDFGREFGIA
+333 RVFDFGREFGIA
-345 VLAVILVTGVL
+345 VIAVILVTVVL

-372 VAVTIAVLDVLG
+372 VAVTIAVLDLLG

-409 ADNYVEKLDHGLS
+409 ADNYIEKLDHGFS
-422 PFESAWRGTSEL
+422 PFEAAWRGAGEL

-467 PVTVSVALLSSYLV
+467 PVTVSVALLSSYVV

-494 KTGLQHG
+494 TKGLKHG
-501 AATKRH
+501 ASTKPR
-507 RTPLDIM
+507 RTPLDVM

-535 AGGAFASGLVM
+535 AGGAFATGLVM

-551 QRFFPTAERN
+551 QRFFPTAERD

-624 LLVNTTSAEATT
+624 LLVNTTSVEATT
-636 GLVASLREPLAA
+636 ALVATLREPLAA

-678 LRVLRVLADSVTR
+678 LRVLRTLADSVTH
-691 LVAATPGSEYVS
+691 LVASTPGSEYVS

-716 LRPEVASR
+716 LRREVASR
-724 LGVTEA
+724 LGITEA
-730 TIATQLA
+730 TIAGQLA
-737 AGFDGSPVSTFW
+737 AGFDGAPVSTFW

-755 AVRLRYDE
+755 AVRLRYE
-763 RQRRSLS
+763 EQQRRSLA
-770 DVANVYVTSP
+770 DVANAYITSP
-780 TTGARVPVRQV
+780 VTGARVPVRQV

-829 AVKPAVARLSLSDGY
+829 AVKPSVARLSLPDGY

-849 GEAENQAEVEAP
+849 GELENQAEVEAP
-861 MAIALGVSLIGIFAI
+861 MSVALGVSLIGIFGI
-876 LFFQFRSIRHPL
+876 LFFQFRTIRYPL

-905 IVTRNP
+905 IITRNP

-934 VEYIIERRRHGVD
+934 VEYIIERRRHGVE
-947 LEVAA
+947 LETAA

-1018 ERRDAEP
+1018 ERSAEP

-1030 LAKPHLTRAPATL
+1030 VTKPHLTHSPATL
-1043 EPAAMGAATALVVG
+1043 EPAAMGAATALIVG
-1057 AVLALAIPTS
+1057 ALLALAVPGPMN
-1067 ARAQSPTEPQPR
+1067 AQSPAMQAR
-1079 SVVTLDE
+1079 NSVALTLDE
-1086 VIAMATS
+1086 AITMATS
-1093 NSRLSHMAR
+1093 NSRLSRIAR
-1102 ASVSEKSAAARG
+1102 ETVSEKAAAARG
-1114 AHADLF
+1114 ARAELF
-1120 PRVSLDATLVTSNA
+1120 PRVSFDAIAITSNA
-1134 NTSLEVPRG
+1134 STSFDVPRG
-1143 SLGTDGLGTPIPNVT
+1143 SLGTDGLGTPIPNVA
-1158 RRVEQDG
+1158 RRVDQDG

-1176 QPLTPLLRIAEG
+1176 QPLTPLFRIAEG
-1188 SRVARAALAESE
+1188 SRVARAALGESE

-1211 LAAEKLYFG
+1211 LAAEKLYVG

-1227 RDAARAM
+1227 RDAAQAM

-1255 DATVSEARASAL
+1255 DARVSEARASEL
-1267 EAEYALMT
+1267 EAEQALMRA
-1275 VSHAAEDAR
+1275 SHAAEDAR
-1284 AALNELIGLPLDA
+1284 AALNELLGLPLDA
-1297 APALAVPPAAPSID
+1297 APALAVPPAPSSVD
-1311 DLASKV
+1311 DLTSQVSVA
-1317 TLAGRERPEIAA
+1317 ARQRPEIAA
-1329 AAAKV
+1329 ASAKV
-1334 DQARHAAGAARTEYI
+1334 DQARHAKDAARTEYI
-1349 PDVSVFVRQSYQ
+1349 PDVSVFLRQSYQ
-1361 DVVAYVATN
+1361 DAVAYVPTTN
-1370 SFSAGVQAK
+1370 FSAGVQAK
-1379 WNVVD
+1379 WNVLD
-1384 FGRRSAQVDQRRATL
+1384 FGRRSAQVDQRAATL

-1405 LAHVRDQVALEVEK
+1405 LAHVRDQVALEVER
-1419 AYRNAIRADQLVEVA
+1419 AYRNAIRADQLVGVA

-1448 AGQAAAGLAV
+1448 AGQATAGFVVSAAA
-1458 STAVQEAAAHRTA
+1458 QEAAANRTA
-1471 AESSLLEAELGAHL
+1471 AESALLEAELGARV
-1485 AHAELARAVGKR
+1485 AHAELARAVG
-1497 PAREIVSG
+1497 ARNFYGLVSH
-1505 GSRYEP
+1505 EP

>member
-71 LLFGYAEV
+71 LLFSYAEV

-115 DLNELRARELPPELA
+115 DLNELRARGLPAELQ

-156 ELTEY
+156 ELTAY

-186 EIAVTVRPGLLA
+186 EIAVTVHPARLA
-198 ELGLTMQQIATALG
+198 ELGLTIQQIGAALG
-212 QRNEVRDGGSVA
+212 QRNEVREGGSVA
-224 AGTSDAAIRPQGLLR
+224 AGSNDAAIRPQGLLR
-239 SEAEL
+239 NEGDL
-244 RELIVGATPSGQVIH
+244 RELIVGATSTGQVIH
-259 LSDVATVGRRYADP
+259 LSDVATIGRRYADP
-273 DYVVRVDGA
+273 DYIVRVDGA
-282 GAVLMSVEMQAG
+282 GAALMSVEMQAG

-313 LLPNDLAVELIA
+313 LLPNDLAVDLIA

-333 RVVDFGREFGIA
+333 RVFDFGREFGIA

-372 VAVTIAVLDVLG
+372 VAVTIAVLDMLG

-394 LVVALGMVVDDAIVV
+394 LVVALGMVVDDAVVV

-422 PFESAWRGTSEL
+422 PFEAAWRGTGEL
-434 ATPVLGATLT
+434 AVPVLGATLT
-444 IVASFLPLAILMPG
+444 IVASFLPMAVLMPG

-481 AMFLTPLLSMAMI
+481 AMFLTPVLSMAMI
-494 KTGLQHG
+494 KTGLG
-501 AATKRH
+501 RRANAKR

-514 QEGYEWLMQRAMPR
+514 QDAYEWLMQRVMPR
-528 KRLTLAI
+528 KRLTLAF
-535 AGGAFASGLVM
+535 AGGAFAAGLVM
-546 MRVVP
+546 MRLVP

-576 ATDSVVTR
+576 STDSVVTR
-584 IADVVRRASDVR
+584 IAAVVRPMSDVYS
-596 TVATFTGAGSPRFY
+596 VATFTGAGSPRFY

-615 EAPAANYGQ
+615 EAPAFNYGQ
-624 LLVNTTSAEATT
+624 LLVNTASAEATT
-636 GLVASLREPLAA
+636 ALVASLRARLAA

-667 APIEVRISGAD
+667 APIEVRISGAN
-678 LRVLRVLADSVTR
+678 LGVLRTLADSVAH

-703 TDWNEDAYGLALT
+703 TDWHEDAYGLALT
-716 LRPEVASR
+716 LRQEMASR
-724 LGVTEA
+724 LGITEA
-730 TIATQLA
+730 TIASQLA
-737 AGFDGSPVSTFW
+737 AGFDGTPASTFW

-763 RQRRSLS
+763 QQRRSLT
-770 DVANVYVTSP
+770 DVGNAYVTSP
-780 TTGARVPVRQV
+780 MTGARVPVRQV

-806 NGVRTLTVRSYAK
+806 NGVRTLTVRSYSK
-819 DGVLASSVLA
+819 NGVLASSVLA
-829 AVKPAVARLSLSDGY
+829 AVKPAVARLALPDGY

-849 GEAENQAEVEAP
+849 GELENQAEVEAP
-861 MAIALGVSLIGIFAI
+861 MAVALGVSLLGIFGI
-876 LFFQFRSIRHPL
+876 LFFQFRTIRHPL

-1009 LFVMVERRA
+1009 LFVMVERRV
-1018 ERRDAEP
+1018 ERRDGES
-1025 SVVTP
+1025 SVVTS
-1030 LAKPHLTRAPATL
+1030 LAMPHRTYATTTL
-1043 EPAAMGAATALVVG
+1043 EPAAMSPATA
-1057 AVLALAIPTS
+1057 
-1067 ARAQSPTEPQPR
+1067 R
-1079 SVVTLDE
+1079 
-1086 VIAMATS
+1086 
-1093 NSRLSHMAR
+1093 
-1102 ASVSEKSAAARG
+1102 
-1114 AHADLF
+1114 
-1120 PRVSLDATLVTSNA
+1120 
-1134 NTSLEVPRG
+1134 
-1143 SLGTDGLGTPIPNVT
+1143 
-1158 RRVEQDG
+1158 
-1165 ASLVFAGLMVS
+1165 
-1176 QPLTPLLRIAEG
+1176 
-1188 SRVARAALAESE
+1188 
-1200 AERATTELDLA
+1200 
-1211 LAAEKLYFG
+1211 
-1220 VLMAERR
+1220 
-1227 RDAARAM
+1227 
-1234 VVARRA
+1234 
-1240 VCADAERAVSAGVSV
+1240 
-1255 DATVSEARASAL
+1255 
-1267 EAEYALMT
+1267 
-1275 VSHAAEDAR
+1275 
-1284 AALNELIGLPLDA
+1284 
-1297 APALAVPPAAPSID
+1297 
-1311 DLASKV
+1311 
-1317 TLAGRERPEIAA
+1317 
-1329 AAAKV
+1329 
-1334 DQARHAAGAARTEYI
+1334 
-1349 PDVSVFVRQSYQ
+1349 
-1361 DVVAYVATN
+1361 
-1370 SFSAGVQAK
+1370 
-1379 WNVVD
+1379 
-1384 FGRRSAQVDQRRATL
+1384 
-1399 RLAEEN
+1399 
-1405 LAHVRDQVALEVEK
+1405 
-1419 AYRNAIRADQLVEVA
+1419 
-1434 RQALVARQDAERLT
+1434 
-1448 AGQAAAGLAV
+1448 
-1458 STAVQEAAAHRTA
+1458 
-1471 AESSLLEAELGAHL
+1471 
-1485 AHAELARAVGKR
+1485 
-1497 PAREIVSG
+1497 
-1505 GSRYEP
+1505 